1 MEPLSSPSPSL
12 VEKHSLGAKLRRLRT
27 EKGIS
32 LRALAQATGLTPSFL
47 SQIERDLAEP
57 SITSLRRI
65 AEALGVPLFLLFL
78 NSGSYSPVVRKNS
91 RRMIRLP
98 GSRLTYQLLVPDL
111 NRMMEAII
119 TSVEAGGRTSE
130 VPISH
135 EGEEWTMVL
144 KGCMSIQVADETYLL
159 YEGDCIYYHASLP
172 HLIANGGEEELVV
185 LSVMTPA
192 RF

>member
-1 MEPLSSPSPSL
+1 MEPLSGVAS
-12 VEKHSLGAKLRRLRT
+12 EAGERTLGAKLRRLRT

-32 LRALAQATGLTPSFL
+32 LRGLAQATGLTPSFL
-47 SQIERDLAEP
+47 SQVERDLAEP
-57 SITSLRRI
+57 SITSLRRL
-65 AEALGVPLFLLFL
+65 AEALRVPVFLLFV
-78 NSGSYSPVVRKNS
+78 NSGEYSPIVRRNS

-111 NRMMEAII
+111 NRQMEAIM
-119 TSVEAGGRTSE
+119 TRVAVGGQTSE
-130 VPISH
+130 CPISH

-144 KGCMSIQVADETYLL
+144 EGRMTIQVADDVYILE
-159 YEGDCIYYHASLP
+159 EGDCIYYHASLP
-172 HLIANGGEEELVV
+172 HLISNAGEQELVV